1 MFERVAQ
8 FHQAGQRIGLPSAG
22 VPSARHHRH
31 DCLNLPIEAKPL
43 DVARTVTLDTRAE
56 RHAARGV
63 TVRNGARAHVDTR
76 VRTGEV

>member
-8 FHQAGQRIGLPSAG
+8 FHQAGQRIGLPPAG
-22 VPSARHHRH
+22 LPGARHHHH
-31 DCLNLPIEAKPL
+31 DCLNLLIPAETL
-43 DVARTVTLDTRAE
+43 DVVRAITVDTRAA

-63 TVRNGARAHVDTR
+63 TVRNGARPHVDTR